1 MRIYILGEGK
11 LYCNKC
17 YLSNGLRCDQNK
29 TFSTCRRCP
38 ELIDMPFY
46 CYERQYNI
54 SATQMI
60 SERDCI
66 RKDFYEANWPCFP
79 NLLACKVRLLF
90 LLNTLS
96 TNSTKWSNALKQFLG
111 YWTFCVV
118 GAERVNPFCINYR
131 HYFRVSQ
138 IYTKKHKIWLKYF
151 WEILREALFR
161 LCFPNEKNQSSGKR
175 VAQ

>member
-1 MRIYILGEGK
+1 MGIYILGEGK

-111 YWTFCVV
+111 YWTFFVWLALR
-118 GAERVNPFCINYR
+118 GLIHF
-131 HYFRVSQ
+131 VS
-138 IYTKKHKIWLKYF
+138 IAGTISEFLKY
-151 WEILREALFR
+151 ILKSTKYDLNIF
-161 LCFPNEKNQSSGKR
+161 EKYSEKR
-175 VAQ
+175 FFV

>member
-111 YWTFCVV
+111 YWTFFVWLALR
-118 GAERVNPFCINYR
+118 GLIHF
-131 HYFRVSQ
+131 VS
-138 IYTKKHKIWLKYF
+138 IAGTISEFLKY
-151 WEILREALFR
+151 ILKSTKYDLNIF
-161 LCFPNEKNQSSGKR
+161 EKYSEKR
-175 VAQ
+175 FFV